1 MADSKL
7 PPRDVAFDIIDKL
20 GAEGKDFLDPEVR
33 SALCLNLHSHLL
45 LCIAGWITARIVRI
59 KFASVL

>member
-33 SALCLNLHSHLL
+33 SAVFQPLSCLL
-45 LCIAGWITARIVRI
+45 LCIAGGSTAHIARIYFMSAR
-59 KFASVL
+59 